1 MAELADAVA
10 LGATGRK
17 SLGVQI
23 PLPAPLTLSETSQ
36 APSAARTQVR
46 DKNNVGSTSQISF
59 SAPILRLATN
69 VFLFK

>member
-23 PLPAPLTLSETSQ
+23 PLPAPLRLSETSQ

-46 DKNNVGSTSQISF
+46 DKNNVGSTSQIIF
-59 SAPILRLATN
+59 SAAILRYGHKRIL
-69 VFLFK
+69 LK